1 MIALAIAACS
11 KGEGTIGEVSGG
23 KKTIRLDVE
32 PYKVLTK
39 NTGLHNLDA
48 MAMDSINLLEAFI
61 FKEDGS
67 LELYRRFGNSEIVKV
82 GLSNLQF
89 EITPG
94 KKHIYAVAN
103 SKTKWAGITTLDKF
117 LKVPVYLQDEKYG
130 YFTMAAST
138 EIDIRESTTIRLKMK
153 RLVSKIVVNGIKTK
167 FAGTPYDGMYL
178 RSARLYLTNVY
189 GSKTY
194 IGEDLADPKILN
206 KGKDIEADVSST
218 QIPGAFSENVH
229 TLVGDAGYDTPQY
242 FYCYENMI
250 EQETSGRKFTRLVLE
265 AVLDGKTYYYPI
277 DINQPGYGWTS
288 AIDHKGI
295 KRSTIYTYNFV
306 ITGPGSDDPEKK
318 ITFKNITLDASVE
331 GFTTIP
337 KYIVHF

>member
-1 MIALAIAACS
+1 MIALAIVACS
-11 KGEGTIGEVSGG
+11 KEVETIREVSEG
-23 KKTIRLDVE
+23 KKTIRLDIE
-32 PYKVLTK
+32 PYEVLTK
-39 NTGLHNLDA
+39 NTGAHNLDA
-48 MAMDSINLLEAFI
+48 KAMDSINILEAFI

-67 LELYRRFGNSEIVKV
+67 LELYRRFGNSEIVQV

-103 SKTKWAGITTLDKF
+103 SKNAWAGVTTLDKF
-117 LKVPVYLQDEKYG
+117 LKVPVYLQNERFG

-138 EIDIRESTTIRLKMK
+138 EVDISESITIRLKMR

-167 FAGTPYDGMYL
+167 FAGTPYEGMSL
-178 RSARLYLTNVY
+178 RSARIYLTNVY

-194 IGEDLADPKILN
+194 IGEDLAEPKILN
-206 KGKDIEADVSST
+206 KGKDIEADVLST
-218 QIPGAFSENVH
+218 QIPGAFSENIH
-229 TLVGDAGYDTPQY
+229 TPVGDTGYDTPQY
-242 FYCYENMI
+242 FYCYENMMT
-250 EQETSGRKFTRLVLE
+250 QETPDRKFTRLVLE
-265 AVLDGKTYYYPI
+265 AVLDGKTYYYPV

-295 KRSTIYTYNFV
+295 KRGTIYTYNFV

-318 ITFKNITLDASVE
+318 ITFKNITLNASVE
-331 GFTTIP
+331 SFTTIP
-337 KYIVHF
+337 NYIVHF